1 MICRLMLVFS
11 IMCVAFSP
19 GNAMATKIIMVV
31 KTSVTVTDKSV
42 DVRLEVAN
50 TGDEDA
56 LVVTPFLALAGVE
69 TGLETTPYIAF
80 EGQRAWS
87 HSFPMSDL
95 NVSGQGTYPLV
106 VKLRYHDANMYPYSM
121 VSVMGVQI
129 GEPSS
134 VDVPVTGKMTAGK
147 IAREGRLDLHVRNTG
162 STPLDAEVTVVS
174 PAELSVVG
182 DGGVINITSGD
193 EKQISYAIMN
203 NGALP
208 GSSHIMYAII
218 NYSVEGQHGVAILQ
232 DDVAVASYIPDK
244 KRSLIITGTVF
255 LVFLFC
261 IVLLVEFRAGLVPL
275 LAVFASAVCTRR
287 FRDGG
292 PARSLDHRDHRRTDC
307 ALAGLEAHLDV
318 EARVGGDGVDQIEE
332 FVLLGREPRHV
343 GVALGLADVPGDVEE
358 GQLPV
363 VVATDRK
370 GKGRRLALFIGGCVR
385 PAESIDV
392 IDHPGHRH
400 HSRIRRVSWS
410 R

>member
-69 TGLETTPYIAF
+69 TGLEATPYIAF
-80 EGQRAWS
+80 EGQRAWA
-87 HSFPMSDL
+87 HSFPMNDL

-129 GEPSS
+129 GEPSPL
-134 VDVPVTGKMTAGK
+134 DVPVTGKMTAGK
-147 IAREGRLDLHVRNTG
+147 IAREGRLDLHISNTG
-162 STPLDAEVTVVS
+162 SMPLDAEVTVIP

-182 DGGVINITSGD
+182 DGGVMNITAGD
-193 EKQISYAIMN
+193 EKQISYAIKN

-244 KRSLIITGTVF
+244 KRSLIITGSVF
-255 LVFLFC
+255 LFLLFC
-261 IVLLVEFRAGLVPL
+261 IVLLVEFR
-275 LAVFASAVCTRR
+275 T
-287 FRDGG
+287 
-292 PARSLDHRDHRRTDC
+292 
-307 ALAGLEAHLDV
+307 
-318 EARVGGDGVDQIEE
+318 GV
-332 FVLLGREPRHV
+332 R
-343 GVALGLADVPGDVEE
+343 AA
-358 GQLPV
+358 
-363 VVATDRK
+363 
-370 GKGRRLALFIGGCVR
+370 
-385 PAESIDV
+385 
-392 IDHPGHRH
+392 
-400 HSRIRRVSWS
+400 
-410 R
+410 

>member
-42 DVRLEVAN
+42 DVRLEVDN

-69 TGLETTPYIAF
+69 TGLEATPYIAF

-95 NVSGQGTYPLV
+95 NVPGQGTYPLV

-129 GEPSS
+129 GEPSP
-134 VDVPVTGKMTAGK
+134 VDVAVTGKMTAGK
-147 IAREGRLDLHVRNTG
+147 IAREGRLDLHVSNTG
-162 STPLDAEVTVVS
+162 SLPLDAELTVVS

-182 DGGVINITSGD
+182 NGGGMNFTAGE
-193 EKQISYAIMN
+193 EKQISYAIIN

-218 NYSVEGQHGVAILQ
+218 EYSVGGQHAVAILQ
-232 DDVAVASYIPDK
+232 DSVAVASDIPDK
-244 KRSLIITGTVF
+244 KRSLIITGAVF
-255 LVFLFC
+255 MVFVFF
-261 IVLLVEFRAGLVPL
+261 IVLFVEFR
-275 LAVFASAVCTRR
+275 T
-287 FRDGG
+287 
-292 PARSLDHRDHRRTDC
+292 
-307 ALAGLEAHLDV
+307 
-318 EARVGGDGVDQIEE
+318 GVR
-332 FVLLGREPRHV
+332 G
-343 GVALGLADVPGDVEE
+343 A
-358 GQLPV
+358 
-363 VVATDRK
+363 
-370 GKGRRLALFIGGCVR
+370 
-385 PAESIDV
+385 
-392 IDHPGHRH
+392 
-400 HSRIRRVSWS
+400 
-410 R
+410 